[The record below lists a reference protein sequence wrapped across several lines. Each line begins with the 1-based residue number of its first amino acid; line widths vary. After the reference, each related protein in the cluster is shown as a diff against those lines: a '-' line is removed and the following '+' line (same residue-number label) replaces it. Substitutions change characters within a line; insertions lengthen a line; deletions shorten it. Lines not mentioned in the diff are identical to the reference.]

1 MTVDLNK
8 ILDECID
15 RINNGDSIESCLAD
29 YPSYS
34 EQLEPLL
41 LAILKTKKV
50 YKYVPNKEVKT
61 AAKLRFD
68 AAMEKH
74 LNTQKVAKPWLSRIL
89 GKPLAWAALATVTAA
104 TIGIYLGVNPSG
116 YPISPIV
123 PQPHPE
129 GNFAFLISD
138 EINAIDDFKSLDI
151 SIVTI
156 GLQMGGEAGEWI
168 EFEPEVETV
177 DLTLLPGEKAQ
188 EIWRGNIPEGQ
199 FTKVFIHIADI
210 DGILKETNKSTNVK
224 LPSEK
229 LQISKPFEVTG
240 DSLVSFVYDVTVVR
254 AGQSGQYII
263 KPQLDQSGADQP
275 FNEVSP
281 KGKPDDVGPTEGKGK
296 PEDAGSPEG
305 KGKPEN
311 TVEPEDE
318 DKPETGE
325 NEELEFEGVIQE
337 LGEENTWQ
345 IEIEGKTWNVDV
357 SEADI
362 IGDPD
367 EGLEVKVKGT
377 VVAEKS

>member
-50 YKYVPNKEVKT
+50 YKYMPNKEAKT
-61 AAKLRFD
+61 AAKIRFD
-68 AAMEKH
+68 TAMEKH
-74 LNTQKVAKPWLSRIL
+74 LEVGRDTKPWLSRIL
-89 GKPLAWAALATVTAA
+89 GKPLTWAALATVTAA
-104 TIGIYLGVNPSG
+104 IIGIYLGVNPNG

-123 PQPHPE
+123 PKPHPE

-138 EINAIDDFKSLDI
+138 EVNAIDDFKSLNI
-151 SIVTI
+151 SITKI
-156 GLQMGGEAGEWI
+156 GLQMGDEVGEWI

-199 FTKVFIHIADI
+199 FTKVFIHVADI
-210 DGILKETNKSTNVK
+210 EGILNETSNLTNVK
-224 LPSEK
+224 LPSER

-240 DSLVSFVYDVTVVR
+240 DSLVSFVYDITVVR

-281 KGKPDDVGPTEGKGK
+281 EGKPEDAGKPEDKGK
-296 PEDAGSPEG
+296 PEDAGKPED
-305 KGKPEN
+305 KGKSSSAKNMTIVPAFSYI
-311 TVEPEDE
+311 DYR
-318 DKPETGE
+318 
-325 NEELEFEGVIQE
+325 
-337 LGEENTWQ
+337 
-345 IEIEGKTWNVDV
+345 NV
-357 SEADI
+357 
-362 IGDPD
+362 
-367 EGLEVKVKGT
+367 LFL
-377 VVAEKS
+377 